1 MTIKI
6 GDALP
11 AATFKA
17 LTDKGPADVASAD
30 LLGSGKVALF
40 AVPGAYTPTCHV
52 KHMPSFVGNVDAL
65 RAKGVERIV
74 CVSVNDPFVMK
85 AWGEATGAAAAGVTL
100 VGDPEAAFTRKLGLE
115 FDGSGAGL
123 GVRSKRYSMLIEGG
137 VVRQLN
143 VEASPGEAVCST
155 GDALLE
161 QI

>member
-6 GDALP
+6 GDTLP

-17 LTDKGPADVASAD
+17 LTDKGLADVASAD
-30 LLGSGKVALF
+30 ALGAGKVALF

-52 KHMPSFVGNVDAL
+52 KHMPSFVNNVAAL
-65 RAKGVERIV
+65 RAKGVDKIV

-85 AWGEATGAAAAGVTL
+85 AWGEATGAEAAGVTL
-100 VGDPEAAFTRKLGLE
+100 LADPEAHFTQALGLE

-123 GVRSKRYSMLIEGG
+123 GVRSKRYSMLVDGG

-143 VEASPGEAVCST
+143 VEDKPSDAVCST
-155 GDALLE
+155 GEALLE